1 MTERANESSALE
13 PAARFIFQ
21 GGPAAQKAAGEAF
34 GVSLPD
40 TPCRANTAD
49 GRAALWLGPDE
60 YLLIG
65 PATDAQMLAGKP

>member
-1 MTERANESSALE
+1 MAERANEPRVLG

-21 GGPAAQKAAGEAF
+21 GDSAARKTAGETF
-34 GVSLPD
+34 GVSLSD
-40 TPCRANTAD
+40 TACRANTAD

-65 PATDAQMLAGKP
+65 PAARCSSPPGTS